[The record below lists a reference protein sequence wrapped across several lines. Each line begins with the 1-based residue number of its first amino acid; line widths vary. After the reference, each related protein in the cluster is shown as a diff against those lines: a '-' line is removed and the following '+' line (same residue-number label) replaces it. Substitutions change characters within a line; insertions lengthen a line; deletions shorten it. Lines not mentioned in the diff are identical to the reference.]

1 MSRELF
7 RRLAK
12 VEADRKFRKAK
23 PYQHMSDAEL
33 IAETRQHTRGL
44 EAEHGAGWRDW
55 LPAHEPECAKVYQE
69 LEREGTT
76 L

>member
-1 MSRELF
+1 MSRELS
-7 RRLAK
+7 RRLAR

-33 IAETRQHTRGL
+33 IEEIRQHTRGL
-44 EAEHGAGWRDW
+44 EAEHGPTWRDW
-55 LPAHEPECAKVYQE
+55 LSEHEPECAKVYRE
-69 LEREGTT
+69 LEREGIA